1 MNQMD
6 RLGLILGMRPS
17 STNFCNLFNDD
28 YNYDHDDEE
37 PDKIYVC
44 RECETWF
51 GTKAN
56 LERHLKSGLHKRQQM
71 ANADN
76 WDDSQFNYCDLCD
89 RFFIS
94 SAMFAKHTRTKP
106 HVKRLMKK
114 KIKLGICPENRE

>member
-1 MNQMD
+1 MD

-28 YNYDHDDEE
+28 YTYNYDEE

-56 LERHLKSGLHKRQQM
+56 LERHLKSGLHKRQVM
-71 ANADN
+71 ANNDDWNDN
-76 WDDSQFNYCDLCD
+76 EFHYCNLCD

-94 SAMFAKHTRTKP
+94 PLMYAKHTRTKP

-114 KIKLGICPENRE
+114 KLN

>member
-37 PDKIYVC
+37 PDKIYIC

-56 LERHLKSGLHKRQQM
+56 LERHLKSGLHKRQVM
-71 ANADN
+71 ANN
-76 WDDSQFNYCDLCD
+76 DDWNDENFCYCNLCD

-94 SAMFAKHTRTKP
+94 HAMFAKHTRTKR
-106 HVKRLMKK
+106 HLKRLNKK
-114 KIKLGICPENRE
+114 TLKQNDIKI

>member
-1 MNQMD
+1 MD

-17 STNFCNLFNDD
+17 STDFCKLFNDD

-44 RECETWF
+44 HDCERWF
-51 GTKAN
+51 STKAN
-56 LERHLKSGLHKRQQM
+56 LTRHLKSGLHKRQVM

-76 WDDSQFNYCDLCD
+76 WDDSHFNYCDLCD

-106 HVKRLMKK
+106 HVKRLNKK
-114 KIKLGICPENRE
+114 KIKLGKYPENKL

>member
-6 RLGLILGMRPS
+6 RLDLILGMRP

-28 YNYDHDDEE
+28 YNYDHNDEE

-44 RECETWF
+44 RECERSF
-51 GTKAN
+51 NSKAS
-56 LERHLKSGLHKRQQM
+56 LTRHLKSGLHKRQVM

-76 WDDSQFNYCDLCD
+76 WDDSEFYYCELCD
-89 RFFIS
+89 RLFIS
-94 SAMFAKHTRTKP
+94 VAMYARHTRTKP

-114 KIKLGICPENRE
+114 KKLD

>member
-28 YNYDHDDEE
+28 YTYDYNDNE

-44 RECETWF
+44 DDCERWF
-51 GTKAN
+51 STKAN
-56 LERHLKSGLHKRQQM
+56 LTRHLKSSLHRRQVM
-71 ANADN
+71 ANN
-76 WDDSQFNYCDLCD
+76 DDWNDEDFYYCNLCD

-94 SAMFAKHTRTKP
+94 AAMFAKHTRTKP
-106 HVKRLMKK
+106 HIKRLNKK
-114 KIKLGICPENRE
+114 TLKQNDIKI

>member
-6 RLGLILGMRPS
+6 RLALILSMRPS
-17 STNFCNLFNDD
+17 STDFCKLFDDNFNHDD
-28 YNYDHDDEE
+28 YDEE
-37 PDKIYVC
+37 PEKIYIC
-44 RECETWF
+44 RECERWF
-51 GTKAN
+51 STKGN
-56 LERHLKSGLHKRQQM
+56 LTRHLKSSLHRRQQM

-76 WDDSQFNYCDLCD
+76 WNDEDFHYCDLCD

-114 KIKLGICPENRE
+114 KIKLGRCQGSI